1 MGEIYWGKKTVKKT
15 GEEAGETSDH
25 SADLACEAEWEGER
39 MHRESHMT
47 VPFWEH
53 LAEVMVS
60 LWVKSPAEGSP
71 ISHRKGSVLVSC
83 ATQ

>member
-47 VPFWEH
+47 GPFWEH
-53 LAEVMVS
+53 FGRGNGESMS
-60 LWVKSPAEGSP
+60 QITCWRE
-71 ISHRKGSVLVSC
+71 SHFP
-83 ATQ
+83 